1 MSPQELLA
9 TVETILLIDWP
20 ERRVPETLVR
30 AGFRVF
36 VRGGPGPK
44 DFSAYDLR
52 EGEVTT
58 RPTGAPPE
66 RADLVYVYR
75 PLTELPEIVAL
86 AQRLGAKAI
95 WTQSGLNP
103 DGTKAANGCWL
114 PEAALQQAR
123 HFIESS
129 GLIHVAAPYIADSV
143 R

>member
-20 ERRVPETLVR
+20 ERRVPETLVH

-36 VRGGPGPK
+36 VRGGPGPQ
-44 DFSAYDLR
+44 DFSVYELLD
-52 EGEVTT
+52 GEVTA
-58 RPTGAPPE
+58 RRTGPPE
-66 RADLVYVYR
+66 RADLIYAYR
-75 PLTELPEIVAL
+75 PLTELPEIVTL

-95 WTQSGLNP
+95 WTQSGLKP

-114 PEAALQQAR
+114 PEADLQQAR
-123 HFIESS
+123 HFVESA